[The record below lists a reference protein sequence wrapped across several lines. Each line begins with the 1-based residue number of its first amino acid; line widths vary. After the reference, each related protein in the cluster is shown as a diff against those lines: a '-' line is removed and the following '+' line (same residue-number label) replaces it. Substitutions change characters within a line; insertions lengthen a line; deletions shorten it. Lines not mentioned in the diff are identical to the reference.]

1 MRGVWRSKPSFIIN
15 IHSFTR
21 WMEAGLGDEMEI
33 VTVAKRCQ
41 RESKWSKVLLSSVQ
55 KMGF

>member
-15 IHSFTR
+15 IHPFTR
-21 WMEAGLGDEMEI
+21 WMEAGLGDEMGI

-41 RESKWSKVLLSSVQ
+41 RESKWSMFLLASVQ